1 MKTHKHLANLHLR
14 RSAIR
19 APRKNTTP
27 SICIYIYI
35 AAKNCLAAKYETTLL
50 CHVGQNVFCR
60 FAPSFLRLESAV
72 SISAHRAIISAILF
86 YRICYTTKRESSHKT
101 TNLVILLCV
110 CVCVHCNHCLPDTF
124 HTTRSSSRG
133 LANTIIKQPGR
144 SVSRPSHDNIYNIH
158 INTLKNHITNP
169 EAEAAAA
176 AAAGSIRYI
185 HFVDTQQAIE
195 HRAKQTSCTI
205 HSSTVGFPDT
215 DQTSSPDPPTNLHIY
230 SFGTRSC
237 DARGVGSAE

>member
-1 MKTHKHLANLHLR
+1 MYFADSLHLFFVLNLPLQFR
-14 RSAIR
+14 H
-19 APRKNTTP
+19 
-27 SICIYIYI
+27 I
-35 AAKNCLAAKYETTLL
+35 AL
-50 CHVGQNVFCR
+50 
-60 FAPSFLRLESAV
+60 SFL
-72 SISAHRAIISAILF
+72 LF
-86 YRICYTTKRESSHKT
+86 YSTGSVTQRNVSHPIRPRILWYY
-101 TNLVILLCV
+101 CV
-110 CVCVHCNHCLPDTF
+110 FVCVHCNHCLPDTF

-185 HFVDTQQAIE
+185 HFVDTQRAIE

-215 DQTSSPDPPTNLHIY
+215 DQTSSPDPPSNLHTY